1 MVNYEPPSLDQI
13 FSALSDPTRRAIL
26 LRLTDGEATVSEV
39 AEPFEMTAPA
49 ISKHLRVLEEA
60 GLITRRKDGRTHYLH
75 LNAST
80 LKDAADWLAH
90 YKAFWETQIDSLE
103 RYLQETDDDHTSP

>member
-39 AEPFEMTAPA
+39 AEPFKMTAPA

-75 LNAST
+75 LKASA
-80 LKDAADWLAH
+80 LKDASDWLAH
-90 YKAFWETQIDSLE
+90 YKAFWEAQIDSLE

>member
-1 MVNYEPPSLDQI
+1 MVNYEQQSLNQI

-26 LRLTDGEATVSEV
+26 LRLTAGEATVTEV
-39 AEPFEMTAPA
+39 AEPFAMTLPA

-60 GLITRRKDGRTHYLH
+60 GLLARRKDGRTHYLH
-75 LNAST
+75 LKADT

-90 YKAFWETQIDSLE
+90 YKRFWEAQIDSLE
-103 RYLQETDDDHTSP
+103 QFLQETDDDISAP